1 MKKRERVRGSEKETR
16 KKRKMIAVKFHVR
29 IIKTSI
35 HDSQRERERERIEIV
50 MEKNDEKLEPLFNQ
64 MSRF

>member
-1 MKKRERVRGSEKETR
+1 MLTVT
-16 KKRKMIAVKFHVR
+16 FHVR

-35 HDSQRERERERIEIV
+35 HDSQRESEREGERERGERIEIV